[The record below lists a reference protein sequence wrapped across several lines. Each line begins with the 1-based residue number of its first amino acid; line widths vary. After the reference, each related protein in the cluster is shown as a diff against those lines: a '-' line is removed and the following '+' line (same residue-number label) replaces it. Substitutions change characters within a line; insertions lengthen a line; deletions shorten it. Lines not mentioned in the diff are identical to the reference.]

1 MVMQIYESNQPGTIQ
16 EQSRNKELEFL
27 KENAPSIIAG
37 GERYEI
43 CINQIITHI
52 DGDLESYASTKND

>member
-1 MVMQIYESNQPGTIQ
+1 MQLMEVQKWPCIFIGIISQ
-16 EQSRNKELEFL
+16 EHFRNKELEFL

-52 DGDLESYASTKND
+52 TAGIRI

>member
-1 MVMQIYESNQPGTIQ
+1 MKAISQ
-16 EQSRNKELEFL
+16 EHFRNKELEFL

-52 DGDLESYASTKND
+52 DGDLESYAGTNHD